1 MKTELK
7 LINDICHKYTFD
19 AKKVREYVV
28 KHCEK
33 KTLNLFAGIN
43 VLAIDGVD
51 ETRIDLD
58 NEMPDLDFC
67 CSAEEFIASYIG
79 DKFDTIIYDPPWNE
93 RKAKEFYEGR
103 YIGRFQK
110 LKAGIVKQLKLGG
123 IIISAGY
130 EISNFGKKR
139 GFEVEKLLIINPY
152 GEIRPYFISIERYV
166 KQYTSIR
173 DYFGDDDE

>member
-7 LINDICHKYTFD
+7 LINDICVKYTFD
-19 AKKVREYVV
+19 AKKVKEYVV
-28 KHCEK
+28 SNCEK
-33 KTLNLFAGIN
+33 KTLNLFAGMN
-43 VLAIDGVD
+43 VLATDGID

-58 NEMPDLDFC
+58 VDMPDLDFN
-67 CSAEEFIASYIG
+67 CSAEVFINSYIG

-110 LKAGIVKQLKLGG
+110 LKEGIVRQLKLGG

-130 EISNFGKKR
+130 EITNFGKKR
-139 GFEVEKLLIINPY
+139 GFEQEKLLIVNSH
-152 GEIRPYFISIERYV
+152 GEIRPYFISIERHV

-173 DYFGDDDE
+173 DYFGDDEE